1 MYMKKKVGLL
11 IGCVGILCGTLQAQY
26 TENDI
31 YNYIDRYNALAMEK
45 MRMYGIPASI
55 TLAQGILESAAGTSD
70 LAVNANNHFGIKCH
84 ANWTGETYFKDD
96 DEKNECF
103 RKYDKPEDSFNDHTD
118 FLKARRYERLF
129 KLQPTDYQ
137 GWAEGLKE
145 CGYATNPKYPER
157 LTNLIEK
164 YHLSFYDTLAQT
176 EEPVFSDSIQQAA
189 HIHHDIPN
197 NMWKPV
203 PVDYPYTQ
211 RTVYANNGSYFVIA
225 KQGETYLDIAIAVQ
239 QPLFRIRKYNDI
251 LTRSYEPKEGE
262 WVYIEPKAKYSASYM
277 QHTVRSEKETLR
289 DICQRYGCRMS
300 SIMTINQLERN
311 AQLTKGQIIILQSN
325 KHKK

>member
-1 MYMKKKVGLL
+1 M
-11 IGCVGILCGTLQAQY
+11 
-26 TENDI
+26 
-31 YNYIDRYNALAMEK
+31 
-45 MRMYGIPASI
+45 
-55 TLAQGILESAAGTSD
+55 
-70 LAVNANNHFGIKCH
+70 
-84 ANWTGETYFKDD
+84 
-96 DEKNECF
+96 
-103 RKYDKPEDSFNDHTD
+103 
-118 FLKARRYERLF
+118 KARRYERLF

-189 HIHHDIPN
+189 HIHHDTPN